1 MSFKKTHFE
10 KWTDQKYNPVESKID
25 TLAYC

>member
-25 TLAYC
+25 SLL